1 VANRRSSSGP
11 FESEIAFV
19 ITSKG
24 DDIGGDIA
32 GLTSVL
38 EYDLKPKPPHR
49 IHDTYY
55 DTRGGLLRKRKT
67 ALRIRRTDENVFV
80 SLKSNPQ
87 PLDGKGVRRIEM
99 EAPWSQQSLARIQ
112 ETLEKRRSPKSRVS
126 RGSPWAAFASM
137 GLRVVQERIT
147 RRVVRDILRHGKPA
161 GRLVAELDIDSV
173 TFLGDPKVRLFQ
185 VEIEAKGGGSM
196 KRIQRIAEA
205 LQSSYSGFLKE
216 WPYGKL
222 VTGLAIQKLLKS
234 GVLQSHLDHSRLKAD
249 AFPVIEKYI
258 RASNPEK
265 PCTGSQPLQTIVAW
279 PGEVRILRMP
289 SHSR

>member
-1 VANRRSSSGP
+1 VANPRSSSRHL
-11 FESEIAFV
+11 ESEIAFV
-19 ITSKG
+19 ITNKG

-55 DTRGGLLRKRKT
+55 DTRQGLLRKRKT
-67 ALRIRRTDENVFV
+67 ALRIRRIDESLLV

-87 PLDGKGVRRIEM
+87 PLEGKGVRRIEI

-112 ETLEKRRSPKSRVS
+112 ETLKKKRSPDKSRAS
-126 RGSPWAAFASM
+126 KSSPWAAFASM
-137 GLRVVQERIT
+137 GLRVVQERMT
-147 RRVVRDILRHGKPA
+147 RRMARDILPHDKPT
-161 GRLVAELDIDSV
+161 GRPVAELDIDNV

-196 KRIQRIAEA
+196 KRIQRVAEA
-205 LQSSYSGFLKE
+205 LQLSYSGFLKE

-234 GVLQSHLDHSRLKAD
+234 GVLQNHLDHSRLKAD
-249 AFPVIEKYI
+249 AFPVIESYI

-265 PCTGSQPLQTIVAW
+265 P
-279 PGEVRILRMP
+279 
-289 SHSR
+289 

>member
-1 VANRRSSSGP
+1 VASPRSSSRP

-19 ITSKG
+19 ITNKG

-55 DTRGGLLRKRKT
+55 DTSQGLLRKRKT
-67 ALRIRRTDENVFV
+67 ALRIRRMDESLLV

-87 PLDGKGVRRIEM
+87 PLDGKGVRRIEI

-112 ETLEKRRSPKSRVS
+112 ETLKKKRLPEKSRVS
-126 RGSPWAAFASM
+126 KDSPWAAFASM
-137 GLRVVQERIT
+137 GLRVVQERMT
-147 RRVVRDILRHGKPA
+147 RRMVRDVFRHDKPE
-161 GRLVAELDIDSV
+161 RRPVAELDIDNV

-185 VEIEAKGGGSM
+185 IEIEAKGGGSM
-196 KRIQRIAEA
+196 KRILRIAEV

-222 VTGLAIQKLLKS
+222 VTGLAIQKLLRS

-249 AFPVIEKYI
+249 AFPVIERYI
-258 RASNPEK
+258 AASNPK
-265 PCTGSQPLQTIVAW
+265 TP
-279 PGEVRILRMP
+279 
-289 SHSR
+289 